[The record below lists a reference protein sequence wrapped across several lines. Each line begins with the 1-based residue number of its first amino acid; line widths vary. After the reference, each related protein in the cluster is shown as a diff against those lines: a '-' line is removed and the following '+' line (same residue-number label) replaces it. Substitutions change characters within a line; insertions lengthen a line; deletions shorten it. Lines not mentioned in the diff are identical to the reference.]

1 MNYHPLWAFMAALF
15 LTLIFADSV
24 FLYFSFD
31 WNTFDPVY
39 VWWLR
44 AKPFL
49 AAAAIIAVREI
60 SRSPGAT
67 YSAIALGA
75 FLALIYWYHLRVCG
89 VATGCY

>member
-1 MNYHPLWAFMAALF
+1 MNYHPLWAFMSALF

-31 WNTFDPVY
+31 WATFDQIY

-49 AAAAIIAVREI
+49 AAGAIIAVREV

-75 FLALIYWYHLRVCG
+75 FLSLIYWYHLRVCG